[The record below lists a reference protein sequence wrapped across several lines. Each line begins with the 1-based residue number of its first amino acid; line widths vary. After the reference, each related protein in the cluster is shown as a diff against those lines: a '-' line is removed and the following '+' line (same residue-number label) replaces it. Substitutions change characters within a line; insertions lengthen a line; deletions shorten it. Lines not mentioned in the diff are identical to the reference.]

1 MNRTPS
7 TRRRT
12 ATAASPKA
20 AVPPTH
26 SSAPGTRVVAVI
38 DIGTSA
44 IRMEIAELRP
54 DGTARPLEALTRP
67 ASLGKDSFTLGH
79 LQASTIEECV
89 GILRQFRHTLNEYGV
104 RDPSAVR
111 AVATSAVREA
121 ENRDQFLDR
130 VYMATG
136 IPIQCLEDADLSR
149 LAYIGIADLLNRA
162 RVPRPW
168 NKLVVEVGGGSTEV
182 LLMQADRVT
191 FSETYR
197 LGSLRMRETLLTY
210 RSAPQRVRAILAQ
223 DIRRTIE
230 EMQFAM
236 PPLRGVKDLIATSGD
251 ARFAANQLEPG
262 WDRAE
267 FARLTP
273 AALTQL
279 AGNIVNQTPDD
290 LVREY
295 GLSYPEA
302 ETLGPALLTYAEIVR
317 AFGIRRVLVPNISLR
332 TSLELDLASNFSGTE
347 DFRRQVRHSAMDY
360 AKRFQC
366 DLLHARHVSDLALR
380 LFDAL
385 RSEHGMGSRHEL
397 LLECAS
403 LLHEAGNFVNS
414 RSHHKHS
421 YYLIAHSD
429 LFGITREELEV
440 IALVARY
447 HRRSAP
453 RATHLEYERLPRDH
467 KLVVQKLAALLR
479 VADALD
485 RVHSARVQ
493 DLDIALD
500 PGRITLTVHGAE
512 DLTIERLALREK
524 GGFFT
529 QVYGREIQLNEG
541 RRR

>member
-1 MNRTPS
+1 MKKKPTA
-7 TRRRT
+7 RRR
-12 ATAASPKA
+12 ASAAASSPSPAHPVSLSA
-20 AVPPTH
+20 AG
-26 SSAPGTRVVAVI
+26 SRIVAVI
-38 DIGTSA
+38 DIGTTA

-67 ASLGKDSFTLGH
+67 ASLGKDSFTLGR
-79 LQASTIEECV
+79 LQASTIEDCV

-104 RDPSAVR
+104 RDISAVR

-121 ENRDQFLDR
+121 DNRDQFLDR

-136 IPIQCLEDADLSR
+136 IPIQCLQDADLSR
-149 LAYIGIADLLNRA
+149 LAYIGIADLLDRA

-168 NKLVVEVGGGSTEV
+168 NKLVVEVGGGSTEI

-197 LGSLRMRETLLTY
+197 LGSLRMRETLLNY
-210 RSAPQRVRAILAQ
+210 RAAPQRVRSILVQ

-230 EMQFAM
+230 EMQAAM
-236 PPLRGVKDLIATSGD
+236 PPMRDVRDLIATSGD
-251 ARFAANQLEPG
+251 ARFAASQIEPG

-267 FARLTP
+267 FARLSP
-273 AALTQL
+273 AALARL
-279 AGNIVNQTPDD
+279 AGNIANQTPDD

-317 AFGIRRVLVPNISLR
+317 ALGIRRVLVPNISLR
-332 TSLELDLASNFSGTE
+332 TSLELDLASNVSGTE
-347 DFRRQVRHSAMDY
+347 DFRRQARHSAMAY

-366 DLLHARHVSDLALR
+366 DLLHARHVSDLSLR

-397 LLECAS
+397 LLECAA
-403 LLHEAGNFVNS
+403 LLHDAGNFINS

-421 YYLIAHSD
+421 YYLIANSD
-429 LFGITREELEV
+429 LFGITREELEI

-453 RATHLEYERLPRDH
+453 RSTHVEYERLAREH
-467 KLVVQKLAALLR
+467 KLVVQKLAAILR

-485 RVHSARVQ
+485 RVHSARVR

-500 PGRITLTVHGAE
+500 PGRITLTVYGAE
-512 DLTIERLALREK
+512 DLTIERFALKEK
-524 GGFFT
+524 GDFFT